1 MVSITANNGTSRA
14 RHASR
19 LTAHPSVV
27 NIKLC
32 PF

>member
-19 LTAHPSVV
+19 LTVHPAG
-27 NIKLC
+27 I
-32 PF
+32 